1 MSVKYLECILKS
13 GLLYY
18 VDRSEYAVLIDQM
31 DISERKYPKGDTIFY
46 EGDTIKRICIIDKG
60 SVRSEKNYAD
70 GEVHI
75 LNVFEENSIFAL
87 EIALSQ
93 RKTAPVDYIANE
105 ATTVVSFSI
114 ESLNKE
120 TFRKPVKN
128 ILIEM
133 MADENIR
140 MGHKIEILAER
151 GLRDRVIVYLNI
163 LARRFQSNVVTV
175 PLSREQLASYLC
187 VNRSAL
193 SNELSKMRQDGI
205 ISFKGRE
212 FCLLTYNKDGTPK

>member
-1 MSVKYLECILKS
+1 
-13 GLLYY
+13 
-18 VDRSEYAVLIDQM
+18 
-31 DISERKYPKGDTIFY
+31 
-46 EGDTIKRICIIDKG
+46 
-60 SVRSEKNYAD
+60 
-70 GEVHI
+70 
-75 LNVFEENSIFAL
+75 
-87 EIALSQ
+87 
-93 RKTAPVDYIANE
+93 
-105 ATTVVSFSI
+105 
-114 ESLNKE
+114 
-120 TFRKPVKN
+120 
-128 ILIEM
+128 
-133 MADENIR
+133 

-212 FCLLTYNKDGTPK
+212 FCLLTYNEDGTPK

>member
-46 EGDTIKRICIIDKG
+46 EGDTIKRICIIEKG

-75 LNVFEENSIFAL
+75 LNVL
-87 EIALSQ
+87 
-93 RKTAPVDYIANE
+93 
-105 ATTVVSFSI
+105 TVVSFSI

-212 FCLLTYNKDGTPK
+212 FCLLTYNEDGTPK